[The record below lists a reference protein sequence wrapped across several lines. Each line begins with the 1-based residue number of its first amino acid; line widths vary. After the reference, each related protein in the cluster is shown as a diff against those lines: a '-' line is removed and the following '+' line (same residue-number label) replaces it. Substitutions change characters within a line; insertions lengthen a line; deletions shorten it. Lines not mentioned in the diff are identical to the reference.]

1 MHLNMRFQNGK
12 AKALTLS
19 YDDGVIHDKRL
30 IDILN
35 RYGLKATFN
44 LNSGIF
50 GQENMVKGKDRG
62 RMKLDEAKNV
72 YINSGHEIAS
82 HTYTHPF
89 ITDLRYNDML
99 YEVLEDKKC
108 LEKEFGCIVRGYA
121 APYGCCSDELDG
133 ILRSIGIV
141 YQRTVDETL
150 CMELPQNWMRL
161 QGTCH
166 HNNPKLMELARSLA
180 KWQPN
185 HTDKCRMFYV
195 WGHSYEF
202 DDNDNWNVIEDFA
215 KYIGG
220 RDDIW
225 YAVNIEIYEYV
236 QAFKNLHTDTMN
248 KIIYNSSAL
257 SVWFEK
263 NRKLYE
269 VKSGETIYLE

>member
-50 GQENMVKGKDRG
+50 GQGNIVKGKDRG

-108 LEKEFGCIVRGYA
+108 LEKEFGCIVKGYA

-150 CMELPQNWMRL
+150 CM
-161 QGTCH
+161 
-166 HNNPKLMELARSLA
+166 
-180 KWQPN
+180 
-185 HTDKCRMFYV
+185 
-195 WGHSYEF
+195 
-202 DDNDNWNVIEDFA
+202 
-215 KYIGG
+215 
-220 RDDIW
+220 
-225 YAVNIEIYEYV
+225 
-236 QAFKNLHTDTMN
+236 
-248 KIIYNSSAL
+248 
-257 SVWFEK
+257 
-263 NRKLYE
+263 
-269 VKSGETIYLE
+269 